1 MVKEKV
7 CSCRI
12 WIFQCIKI
20 IRTVLL
26 CLHTADIHL
35 SNPGNNLSV
44 GALQLYAKEKGKKTN
59 QTKNLQC
66 KCSPRKHGQEA
77 EWLCEVRP

>member
-20 IRTVLL
+20 IRTMLL
-26 CLHTADIHL
+26 CLYIADIHL
-35 SNPGNNLSV
+35 SSPGNNLSA
-44 GALQLYAKEKGKKTN
+44 GALQLYAKEKEKQTNKQKTYSANVPLESMAKK
-59 QTKNLQC
+59 QSGSL
-66 KCSPRKHGQEA
+66 
-77 EWLCEVRP
+77 

>member
-20 IRTVLL
+20 ILTMLL
-26 CLHTADIHL
+26 CLCTADIHL
-35 SNPGNNLSV
+35 LNPGNNLRV
-44 GALQLYAKEKGKKTN
+44 GALQLYAKEKQNKKPTV
-59 QTKNLQC
+59 QML
-66 KCSPRKHGQEA
+66 P
-77 EWLCEVRP
+77 